1 MPPAADITASQ
12 ADRPLGLVTE
22 ACAEVEHVVAGLH
35 RLDTME
41 ASLARI
47 EGLLAPVA
55 LHYAALNKAR
65 EDADAAKTVADAR
78 LQSTW
83 AEWLAKLTPTRIGV
97 ILATMAS
104 LLLGGGVASGT
115 AGRVQAV
122 YDALTGPAPVAEAPI
137 DDSPT
142 PGGVP

>member
-1 MPPAADITASQ
+1 MPPAADTTASQ
-12 ADRPLGLVTE
+12 ADRLLGLVTE
-22 ACAEVEHVVAGLH
+22 TCAEVEHVVAGLH

-83 AEWLAKLTPTRIGV
+83 AEWLPQPT
-97 ILATMAS
+97 APP
-104 LLLGGGVASGT
+104 LGGP
-115 AGRVQAV
+115 
-122 YDALTGPAPVAEAPI
+122 LPPI
-137 DDSPT
+137 
-142 PGGVP
+142 